1 MLDTCCYSP
10 QEQILIAGAG
20 GKSNPHRNT
29 HKRLF
34 EILETFDGMPPIIDI
49 ERARLFTA
57 SMKTTEGQPLVL
69 RWAKAIRHIAENITV
84 YVDDRQ
90 LIAGRCGTDR
100 GRYGILYP
108 ELDGDFMGESMNSL
122 AQRASAPIHA
132 DPEDVRI
139 VIEEISPYWQGKTFH
154 EDLIRTLPD
163 DAKHLAYNDEK
174 GHSTRFICSE
184 TASYRSSQQ
193 WVLDYAK
200 VINRGFASIRAE
212 AKERLDALD
221 ALSPTD
227 MLRKKPFLEAV
238 IITCDAIVTWAR
250 RHAVLAREKA
260 AREQNPDR
268 VRELLQIAEHCERVP
283 EFPARTFHEAI
294 QAQWFAQA
302 FSRLEQ
308 RTGTIISNGRMD
320 QYLYPLF
327 RKDKEEGRL
336 SDEQALEL
344 FDCLWLN
351 MAQFTD
357 LSLSAG
363 GAATQEGYAHWEAV
377 TIGGQ
382 TPEGAPPTS

>member
-69 RWAKAIRHIAENITV
+69 RWAKALRHIAENITV

-193 WVLDYAK
+193 WCWTTPRSSTGASRPSG
-200 VINRGFASIRAE
+200 RGE
-212 AKERLDALD
+212 G
-221 ALSPTD
+221 T
-227 MLRKKPFLEAV
+227 
-238 IITCDAIVTWAR
+238 AR
-250 RHAVLAREKA
+250 RA
-260 AREQNPDR
+260 
-268 VRELLQIAEHCERVP
+268 
-283 EFPARTFHEAI
+283 
-294 QAQWFAQA
+294 
-302 FSRLEQ
+302 
-308 RTGTIISNGRMD
+308 
-320 QYLYPLF
+320 
-327 RKDKEEGRL
+327 
-336 SDEQALEL
+336 
-344 FDCLWLN
+344 
-351 MAQFTD
+351 
-357 LSLSAG
+357 
-363 GAATQEGYAHWEAV
+363 
-377 TIGGQ
+377 
-382 TPEGAPPTS
+382 